1 MYTARRADAATPT
14 FAALVALSALLPLLS
29 RFAVRSVLH
38 EENQVRDSGRESAA
52 AARFGF
58 EIESPFDYNEMM
70 VEEKLSIHQRL
81 GYISTTR
88 THVQNK
94 LVSCTPEVESAKSP
108 TLMQK

>member
-38 EENQVRDSGRESAA
+38 EENQVRDSGREIAA

-58 EIESPFDYNEMM
+58 ESPFDYHEMM